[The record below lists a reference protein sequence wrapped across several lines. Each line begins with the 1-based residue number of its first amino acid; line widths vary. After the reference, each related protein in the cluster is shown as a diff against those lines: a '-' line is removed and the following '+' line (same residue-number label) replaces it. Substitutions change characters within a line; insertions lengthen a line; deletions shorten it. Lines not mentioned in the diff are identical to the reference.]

1 MFTDNDIDGFLGAVE
16 LDADIRDIP
25 FDLAETQQL
34 IRDLTAQ
41 LSDDTPTA
49 IGFFATYATYGHYDA
64 LGREIDVTLEIAVS
78 R

>member
-16 LDADIRDIP
+16 LDADIRNIP
-25 FDLAETQQL
+25 FDWAETQQL

-49 IGFFATYATYGHYDA
+49 IRFFATYPTYGHYDA